1 MDTES
6 EHDALVRLQIER
18 DTSKQVEDILNDF
31 KKDIDL
37 RLEKIM
43 SYLEARPTNEQMES
57 AMNTCLQEK
66 PIVYKQDFYDMWV
79 KAKEQYTEKST
90 GKARNWIDTAKGIAW
105 VILIIVGV
113 VSLMGDSIPEIV
125 RILSGG

>member
-1 MDTES
+1 MDES
-6 EHDALVRLQIER
+6 EHDELIRLQIER
-18 DTSKQVEDILNDF
+18 NTSRQVEDILNDF

-43 SYLEARPTNEQMES
+43 SYLEARPTNDQMES
-57 AMNTCLQEK
+57 AMKTCLDQK

-79 KAKEQYTEKST
+79 KAKEQYNEKTT

-105 VILIIVGV
+105 VLLIIIGM
-113 VSLMGDSIPEIV
+113 VSLIGDSVPQIV

>member
-43 SYLEARPTNEQMES
+43 SYLEARPTNDQMES
-57 AMNTCLQEK
+57 AMKACLDEK

-79 KAKEQYTEKST
+79 KAKDKYSEST
-90 GKARNWIDTAKGIAW
+90 NTKTRNWIDTVKGIAW
-105 VILIIVGV
+105 VILIIIGV
-113 VSLMGDSIPEIV
+113 ISMMGDSIPALIK
-125 RILSGG
+125 IISGG

>member
-1 MDTES
+1 MDES
-6 EHDALVRLQIER
+6 EHDELIRLQIER
-18 DTSKQVEDILNDF
+18 NTSRQVEDVLNDF

-57 AMNTCLQEK
+57 AVKQCIDEK

-79 KAKEQYTEKST
+79 KAKEQYNEKTT
-90 GKARNWIDTAKGIAW
+90 GKTRNWIDTAKGIAW
-105 VILIIVGV
+105 VILIIIGIITVTGN
-113 VSLMGDSIPEIV
+113 SIQT
-125 RILSGG
+125 ILRMASGG

>member
-1 MDTES
+1 MDES
-6 EHDALVRLQIER
+6 EHDELIRLQIER
-18 DTSKQVEDILNDF
+18 NTSRQVEDILNDF

-57 AMNTCLQEK
+57 AVKQCIDEK

-79 KAKEQYTEKST
+79 KAKEQYNEKTTSKT
-90 GKARNWIDTAKGIAW
+90 RNWIDTAKGIAW
-105 VILIIVGV
+105 AILVIVGI
-113 VSLMGDSIPEIV
+113 VSIMGNSIEAIA
-125 RILSGG
+125 RIASGG

>member
-18 DTSKQVEDILNDF
+18 STSRQVEDILNDF

-43 SYLEARPTNEQMES
+43 GYLEARPTNDQMES
-57 AMNTCLQEK
+57 AMKTCLDQK

-79 KAKEQYTEKST
+79 KAKEQYTEKTTSKT
-90 GKARNWIDTAKGIAW
+90 RNWIDTAKGIVW
-105 VILIIVGV
+105 VLLIIIGTA
-113 VSLMGDSIPEIV
+113 SLLGDSIPAII
-125 RILSGG
+125 RMISGG

>member
-1 MDTES
+1 MGVES

-43 SYLEARPTNEQMES
+43 SYLEARPTNEQMEN
-57 AMNTCLQEK
+57 AVKQCIDEK
-66 PIVYKQDFYDMWV
+66 PLVYKQDFYDMWV
-79 KAKEQYTEKST
+79 KAKEQYNEKTT
-90 GKARNWIDTAKGIAW
+90 GRTRNWIDTAKGIAW
-105 VILIIVGV
+105 AILIAIGIATI
-113 VSLMGDSIPEIV
+113 MGDSIEAIIRV
-125 RILSGG
+125 ASGG